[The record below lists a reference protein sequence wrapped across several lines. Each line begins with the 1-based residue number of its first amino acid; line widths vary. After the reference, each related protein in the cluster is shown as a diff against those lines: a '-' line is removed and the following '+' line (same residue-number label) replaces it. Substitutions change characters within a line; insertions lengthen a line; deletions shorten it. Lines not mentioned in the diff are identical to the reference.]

1 MPQRPILILPR
12 PEQIDPPKGGG
23 GGGKLKLPLQSQQIE
38 RFAPQ
43 FDRLQEVLTRGDG
56 IELRNDPST
65 LAPDRMIVF
74 EVAGSVQDFVRA
86 MAKIHGLEFI
96 AEMEGE
102 FARDNDFAV
111 LDIRKGREGQVRTDK
126 NVPARLYL
134 AIPDVAAL
142 RQLVSLWQRWR
153 QKQNFEEGFAPFK
166 HVFAQLHDLR
176 PWGPQDRIPPETL
189 DYWREQ
195 VEHSPSGSVRTEVEL
210 WFHKGQSGRQQA
222 STQLINQV
230 AAISGTVVDQTIIPE
245 IAYHGALIDIP
256 QSEVETLLRGERV
269 RLALADEVMFLRP
282 QSLLSKPI
290 KISPLDK
297 ASQAPVVNTANT
309 PIAALFDGVP
319 LQNHILLT
327 NRLQVNDPDELEQRS
342 VVAARA
348 HGTAMASL
356 IVHGDLNRQ
365 EAPISRPLY
374 VRPIMFSDQSGGVE
388 RSDGDRLLI
397 DTIYRAVL
405 EMKAGD
411 QPASPDVFLVNLSIG
426 DTRRP
431 FSQFV
436 SPLARLLDFL
446 AYRYGILFLVSA
458 GNVHNHLSI
467 PSYRNWTEF
476 ERASPGDRERAVIK
490 GLHAAKHER
499 TLLSPAEGLNVLT
512 IGGLHY
518 DAVDP
523 RPSNMNAILP
533 FESNTL
539 PNVSS
544 ALGLGHRRS
553 IKPEIFMP
561 SGREHV
567 RMQETGE
574 TLVVR
579 PVGAGRL
586 YGLRAAAPDSSGRAS
601 LNSEVLSDG
610 TSSAT
615 AIATRAAHQVFDLLA
630 DRTNDGPLADVGSE
644 FRAVIIKTL
653 LVHGAR
659 WPDEKADMLADIC
672 GPDDR
677 RRHVE
682 RRENISRFLGFGVPD
697 ISAVSECA
705 LNRATLIGYG
715 ALNPKEAHNYRIPL
729 PACLEG
735 VTDARSLIVTITW
748 FSPIRSGDI
757 RYRSVRLEAAPLRTP
772 LDVIGVKRIGDQPS
786 DVTVK
791 RGSVFHERFYGDKA
805 VPFVDEGDLCI
816 RVWCKE
822 DAGYDENEPIRY
834 GIAVT
839 LAAESMI
846 PVYDEIREIVATRT
860 RATA

>member
-1 MPQRPILILPR
+1 MPERPILILPQ
-12 PEQIDPPKGGG
+12 PEQINPPKGSGG
-23 GGGKLKLPLQSQQIE
+23 SGKLKLPPQSRQIE

-43 FDRLQEVLTRGDG
+43 FDRLQDVLTRGDG

-86 MAKIHGLEFI
+86 IAKINGLEFM
-96 AEMEGE
+96 AELEGE
-102 FARDNDFAV
+102 FTSDHDFGV
-111 LDIRKGREGQVRTDK
+111 PDTRKGKDGQLRTDK

-153 QKQNFEEGFAPFK
+153 KNQNLEEGFAPFK

-189 DYWREQ
+189 DYLREQ
-195 VEHSPSGSVRTEVEL
+195 VGHSPGGSVRTEVEL
-210 WFHKGQSGRQQA
+210 WFRKDQSRRQQVF
-222 STQLINQV
+222 TQLISQV
-230 AAISGTVVDQTIIPE
+230 TAISGAVVHETIIPE

-256 QSEVETLLRGERV
+256 QGEVETLLQGEHV
-269 RLALADEVMFLRP
+269 HLALADEVMFLRP
-282 QSLLSKPI
+282 QSLLNKPI
-290 KISPLDK
+290 EISPLDK
-297 ASQAPVVNTANT
+297 ASQAPVVNITDT
-309 PIAALFDGVP
+309 PIVALFDGVP
-319 LQNHILLT
+319 LQNHILLA

-342 VVAARA
+342 VVAARG

-356 IVHGDLNRQ
+356 IIHGDLNRH
-365 EAPISRPLY
+365 EEPISRPLY
-374 VRPIMFSDQSGGVE
+374 VRPIMYSDQSNGVE
-388 RSDGDRLLI
+388 RSDGDRLLV

-405 EMKAGD
+405 EMKAGE
-411 QPASPDVFLVNLSIG
+411 QPAAPDIFLVNLSIG

-431 FSQFV
+431 FSRFV
-436 SPLARLLDFL
+436 SPLARLLDHL

-458 GNVHNHLSI
+458 GNVYNHLSI

-476 ERASPGDRERAVIK
+476 ERASPDERERAVLK

-512 IGGLHY
+512 IGGLHC

-533 FESNTL
+533 FESDTL

-574 TLVVR
+574 ILVVR
-579 PVGAGRL
+579 PAGAGHL
-586 YGLRAAAPDSSGRAS
+586 YGLRAAAPDSSGRAL

-615 AIATRAAHQVFDLLA
+615 AIATRAAHQIFDLLA
-630 DRTNDGPLADVGSE
+630 DRTNNGPLSDVDPE

-653 LVHGAR
+653 LVHSAR
-659 WPDEKADMLADIC
+659 WPDEKADMLVNIC

-682 RRENISRFLGFGVPD
+682 QRENISRFLGFGVPD
-697 ISAVSECA
+697 ISAVSECT

-715 ALNPKEAHNYRIPL
+715 ALNPKEGHNYRIPL
-729 PACLEG
+729 PACLAG
-735 VTDARSLIVTITW
+735 ITDGRSLIVTLAW
-748 FSPIRSGDI
+748 FSPIKSGDI
-757 RYRSVRLEAAPLRTP
+757 RYRSVRLEAAPLGKP
-772 LDVIGVKRIGDQPS
+772 IEVIGVERIRDQPS

-791 RGSVFHERFYGDKA
+791 RGSIFHERFYGNKA
-805 VPFVDEGDLCI
+805 VPFVDGGDLCL

-834 GIAVT
+834 GLAIT
-839 LAAESMI
+839 LVAESMI
-846 PVYDEIREIVATRT
+846 PIYDEIREIVATRT
-860 RATA
+860 RTKA